1 MRFKIPGKREDNMK
15 PMRTL
20 LLFIGLG
27 LLASVSAAP
36 AQQTPQPPAQ
46 PAALSFE
53 FYRTH
58 VEPIFLARR
67 AGHARCYACHA
78 LGAGEGNAPAAMR
91 LEILPPGS
99 ATWTEERSR
108 RNFEAVRKK
117 VFTGNPF
124 SSPLLIHPLRYEAGG
139 DQWHGGGAQFTSPND
154 PEWQIIAS
162 WVQGKN
168 VVNEDLRAS
177 VAAPAAQPPA
187 NPARGADSSNG
198 SLKLRII
205 QTNMAGDNIHISI
218 R

>member
-27 LLASVSAAP
+27 LLASVSAAR
-36 AQQTPQPPAQ
+36 AQQTLQPAAQPPAQSAAQPPAQ

-91 LEILPPGS
+91 LEILSPGS
-99 ATWTEERSR
+99 ATWNEEQSR
-108 RNFEAVRKK
+108 KNFEAVRKK

-124 SSPLLIHPLRYEAGG
+124 SSPLLIHPLRYESGG

-154 PEWQIIAS
+154 PEWQTIAA
-162 WVQGKN
+162 WVLGKN

-177 VAAPAAQPPA
+177 VAAPPAQPPA
-187 NPARGADSSNG
+187 NPARGAGSNNG
-198 SLKLRII
+198 GLKLR
-205 QTNMAGDNIHISI
+205 
-218 R
+218 